1 MPTLIIDGVGI
12 FDVEKGTKL
21 LNALVEHGGDPRYS
35 CGGKAKCRDCRVEF
49 IDGEPKK
56 MTKAERSKLKNKGAL
71 GKYRLSCQCLV
82 KKDMHVKV
90 LKQYATLKKKEKRP
104 ELSKKIKPKPVW
116 VKKKKKKKKK
126 KK

>member
-1 MPTLIIDGVGI
+1 MPTLVIEGVGT

-21 LNALVEHGGDPRYS
+21 LNALVEHGGNPRYS
-35 CGGKAKCRDCRVEF
+35 CDGKAKCRDCRVEF

-56 MTKAERSKLKNKGAL
+56 MTKAERAKLKDKGAL

-90 LKQYATLKKKEKRP
+90 LKPSTKKKKKKKTSG
-104 ELSKKIKPKPVW
+104 LSKKIKPKPIWVK
-116 VKKKKKKKKK
+116 VKKKK
-126 KK
+126 